1 MSTPIQTLLYL
12 LWPLL
17 ALILSVITSQT
28 NAIFLF
34 LFVFRYLRLLVHIVS
49 FYFVYKP
56 TPIPH
61 HPTLHPSDCTI
72 IIPTVD
78 PENNGF
84 RECLVTVLANLPGAI
99 IVVTV
104 GKAKELLV
112 ESVVAPF
119 RKEWPNT
126 DIIVTHMDIAN
137 KRHQVCAALPLVKT
151 TITVLVDDH
160 AYWPSTKFLNTILA
174 PFEDSQVGSLGTN
187 KRVRRTSSGWN
198 LPSIYNFWGA
208 VYLERHNFEI
218 RSTNAIDGGVFVLSG
233 RTSAHR
239 TSILQDPDFIRGFAN
254 ETFFFNKLGPLNP
267 DDDNFI
273 TRWEVKKRWKLKIQY
288 CEDATME
295 TDLGNPT
302 KYSSQC
308 LRWARTTWR
317 SNSCS
322 LFTDRVV
329 WKSQPWCVYAVFWTS
344 FFNFALF
351 YDWALVYTLSRTTF
365 GGTWTSSLA
374 MALCIF
380 LSKMV
385 KLVPHF
391 IRCPHDL
398 VLIPAYLFIAY
409 WHSLIKLYALL
420 TFWNVRWEG
429 RNLAAIEKQASEVN
443 EFINIGELIKIQM
456 D

>member
-1 MSTPIQTLLYL
+1 MSTPIQTLLHL

-17 ALILSVITSQT
+17 AFILSVIISPA
-28 NAIFLF
+28 NAIFVF
-34 LFVFRYLRLLVHIVS
+34 IFVFRYLRLLVHIVS
-49 FYFVYKP
+49 FYIIYKP
-56 TPIPH
+56 TLIPQH
-61 HPTLHPSDCTI
+61 QTLYPSDCTI

-78 PENNGF
+78 PENEGF
-84 RECLVTVLANLPGAI
+84 RECLTTVLANIPGT
-99 IVVTV
+99 IVIVTV
-104 GKAKELLV
+104 GKAKALLV

-119 RKEWPNT
+119 RKNWSNT
-126 DIIVTHMDIAN
+126 NIVVTHMGVAN
-137 KRHQVCAALPLVKT
+137 KRRQVCAALPLVKT
-151 TITVLVDDH
+151 KITVLVDDH
-160 AYWPSTKFLNTILA
+160 AYWPSTNFLNTILA
-174 PFEDSQVGSLGTN
+174 PFEDPQVGGLGTN
-187 KRVRRTSSGWN
+187 KRVRRTSSGWTIQ
-198 LPSIYNFWGA
+198 SIYNFWGA

-218 RSTNAIDGGVFVLSG
+218 RATNAIDGGVFVLSG

-239 TSILQDPDFIRGFAN
+239 TSILQDSDFMHGFAN
-254 ETFFFNKLGPLNP
+254 EMFFFNRLGPLNP

-273 TRWEVKKRWKLKIQY
+273 TRWEIKKGWKVKIQY

-308 LRWARTTWR
+308 LRWVRTTWR

-329 WKSQPWCVYAVFWTS
+329 WKSQPWCIYAVFWTS

-365 GGTWTSSLA
+365 GGTWTSFFSLA
-374 MALCIF
+374 LWIF

-391 IRCPHDL
+391 IRCPQDL

-429 RNLAAIEKQASEVN
+429 RNLAAIETQAAEVN
-443 EFINIGELIKIQM
+443 EFVSIRELVKM
-456 D
+456 EMG